1 MVSVRFL
8 CEALR
13 STNAARSV
21 IVLSQHE
28 VSDSASR
35 KGSSFR
41 LLETAYTVCM
51 KLILARL
58 VFVGLVGACV
68 CSGCVKSTALK
79 DAGDAEKTKEQGQI
93 DSRSSQIDKMA
104 GSAGGN

>member
-1 MVSVRFL
+1 MIPQGCRL
-8 CEALR
+8 G
-13 STNAARSV
+13 ARSRWQCHV
-21 IVLSQHE
+21 KGVHF
-28 VSDSASR
+28 DSL
-35 KGSSFR
+35 K
-41 LLETAYTVCM
+41 ETYTLCM

-58 VFVGLVGACV
+58 VLVGLVAGCV

-79 DAGDAEKTKEQGQI
+79 DAGDAEKSKEQGQI